1 MCVTGAAT
9 LLAEIKSAVKNGA
22 NTVYVL
28 LAATYWNNNLG
39 LALSALA
46 QVHNISPRFYM
57 TSMSSKYSSPT
68 LSISSVLSQ
77 STNTSKVIINL
88 CISYYVC
95 S

>member
-39 LALSALA
+39 LALSAL
-46 QVHNISPRFYM
+46 YG
-57 TSMSSKYSSPT
+57 
-68 LSISSVLSQ
+68 
-77 STNTSKVIINL
+77 STGT
-88 CISYYVC
+88 
-95 S
+95 